1 MRSLVWL
8 RTDLRLAD
16 NPALYHACR
25 ASSRGVVAV
34 FVFCHRQ
41 WQSHDMAPIKA
52 MFILRNLQTL
62 SEALAM
68 KKIAMKIIE
77 TPTFASV
84 PTLLK
89 QLAIEHMCD
98 ALYFNREYEVNERAR
113 DDAVTNAFESA
124 GLSVHSFTD
133 QCVFAP
139 GEIMTGK
146 DAPYTV
152 FTPFKKSWCGAL
164 DGDRDRIEPLPAPRK
179 QAEMVSTTDDIP
191 ASIRG
196 FSITDPRED
205 LWPVGEMNAMKRLDT
220 FIERRLCAYKDA
232 RDTPSING
240 TSTISPYLVSGV
252 VSLRMCVH
260 AAMQANNGKIDTGNA
275 GATTWISELVWREFY
290 KHILFHFPRV
300 CKHRA
305 FKIETERVQWNASDE
320 YFAAW
325 CEGRTG
331 FPIVD
336 AAMRQLVQTGW
347 MHNRLRMIV
356 AMFLSKNLFL
366 DWRLGE
372 RFFMHHLIDGDL
384 APNNGG
390 WQWSAST
397 GTDAAPYFRI
407 FNTVTQSK
415 KFDPDGSF
423 IRKFVPELDDVD
435 DDAIH
440 DPSALPE
447 LARANLDYP
456 QPLVDLKQTRER
468 AIEAFRALK

>member
-1 MRSLVWL
+1 MRPLVWM
-8 RTDLRLAD
+8 RTDLRTHD
-16 NPALYHACR
+16 NPALHHACK

-34 FVFCHRQ
+34 FTICPKQ
-41 WQSHDMAPIKA
+41 WLSHDMAPIKA
-52 MFILRNLQTL
+52 AFILRNLKDL
-62 SEALAM
+62 SETLAKKNIAL
-68 KKIAMKIIE
+68 KIIE
-77 TPTFASV
+77 TPTFATV
-84 PTLLK
+84 PKLLK
-89 QLAIEHMCD
+89 KLANEHECD
-98 ALYFNREYEVNERAR
+98 ALYFNREYEVNEQER
-113 DDAVTNAFESA
+113 DEEVTKVFESA
-124 GLSVHSFTD
+124 GISIHAFTD

-139 GEIMTGK
+139 GEVLTGK
-146 DAPYTV
+146 GDPYTV
-152 FTPFKKSWCGAL
+152 FTPFKKSWCAAV
-164 DGDRDRIEPLPAPRK
+164 DEDRDRIELLSAPRK
-179 QAEMVSTTDDIP
+179 LAEMVSTPDDIP
-191 ASIRG
+191 ASIKG
-196 FSITDPRED
+196 FSIADPRED
-205 LWPVGEMNAMKRLDT
+205 LWHAGEKHAISRLNA
-220 FIERRLCAYKDA
+220 FIENRLRSYKDA
-232 RDTPSING
+232 RDVPAING
-240 TSTISPYLVSGV
+240 TSTISPYLASGV
-252 VSLRMCVH
+252 VSLRTCVH
-260 AAMQANNGKIDTGNA
+260 AAVQANNGKLDTGNI

-305 FKIETERVQWNASDE
+305 FKVETERLRWNDNNE
-320 YFAAW
+320 HFAAW

-372 RFFMHHLIDGDL
+372 RFFMRHLIDGDL

-423 IRKFVPELDDVD
+423 IRKFVPELKDVD
-435 DDAIH
+435 NDAIH
-440 DPSALPE
+440 DPSTLPE

-456 QPLVDLKQTRER
+456 QPIVDLKQTRER
-468 AIEAFRALK
+468 AIEAFRELK